1 MNDKLIKDQL
11 YKNNK
16 NYDLVDSLPFVD
28 TVSVELAPKVNDLI
42 ADEMKLIL
50 EERNCSES
58 ELLANYLSDFTHKIV
73 ENRNILNDGDGM
85 DFTKYDGLGDDKDLK
100 AKMNHLKMLM
110 EYSQDSLINLELM
123 DRYKESCWLNYL
135 DSLTLLKLRLEKEK
149 NKLDGMLEEVN
160 KRRKL
165 SQIETA
171 NKLRSLY
178 QNTQDYNHKNV
189 ELLTAIEQLQKN
201 KHVNYDDP

>member
-1 MNDKLIKDQL
+1 MNEKLLNRKL
-11 YKNNK
+11 YKRNK
-16 NYDLVDSLPFVD
+16 NYELVDSLPFVD
-28 TVSVELAPKVNDLI
+28 TVPVDLDPKVKELI
-42 ADEMKLIL
+42 ADEMKSIL
-50 EERNCSES
+50 DENNCQEA
-58 ELLANYLSDFTHKIV
+58 ELLANYLSDFSYEV
-73 ENRNILNDGDGM
+73 GENPNISNGCDGM
-85 DFTKYDGLGDDKDLK
+85 DFTKYDGLGDNKDLK
-100 AKMNHLKMLM
+100 AKMSHLKMLM

-149 NKLDGMLEEVN
+149 NKMDGMLEEVN

-178 QNTQDYNHKNV
+178 QDTQDYNRN
-189 ELLTAIEQLQKN
+189 
-201 KHVNYDDP
+201 